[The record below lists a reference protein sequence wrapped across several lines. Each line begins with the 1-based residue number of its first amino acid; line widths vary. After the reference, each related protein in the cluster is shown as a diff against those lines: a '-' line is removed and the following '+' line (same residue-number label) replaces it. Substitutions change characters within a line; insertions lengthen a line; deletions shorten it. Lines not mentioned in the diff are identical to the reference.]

1 MGLVLG
7 AGGITGI
14 AWLVG
19 ALEAIRTHT
28 GWDPAS
34 ADVVSGTSAGA
45 IAATVL
51 VSDVLPR
58 SLLGY
63 AEDRAV
69 MDAAIA
75 RATAGRDADP
85 PGLPWPGSLA
95 LGLTGLLATSPRHR
109 LASLAGF
116 VPSGRL
122 SNDEIRALT
131 HDAAAAGWPTH
142 TELWLHACDYGTG
155 RRVTFGRP
163 GEPAAD
169 LADAVAASAAVPGYY
184 QPVTIAGRRYI
195 DGGVWSFSNADALRD
210 AGCDTVICLT
220 PFSTRAPLSRSAA
233 ISRPRPAAVP
243 RRTGP

>member
-1 MGLVLG
+1 
-7 AGGITGI
+7 
-14 AWLVG
+14 
-19 ALEAIRTHT
+19 
-28 GWDPAS
+28 
-34 ADVVSGTSAGA
+34 
-45 IAATVL
+45 
-51 VSDVLPR
+51 
-58 SLLGY
+58 
-63 AEDRAV
+63 
-69 MDAAIA
+69 
-75 RATAGRDADP
+75 
-85 PGLPWPGSLA
+85 LPWPGSLA

-122 SNDEIRALT
+122 SNDEIRGLT

-220 PFSTRAPLSRSAA
+220 PFSTRARGGLLDTALYGPVRRGTAAGLGREIAALRESGARVAVVEPDAMDLRAMGLNPMDRSRSREVLDTAVQSVGRRLHALLAGVDLPAPVRASRRSRAA
-233 ISRPRPAAVP
+233 AAL
-243 RRTGP
+243 RLAA